1 MLTKWL
7 GVLEVAL
14 LLGGLAGLLAGAY
27 LLATSLLPGVTV
39 ILAIMVLLFCLVAK
53 VAAAQER
60 SARKRTHEFEAKGE
74 SFSRRSDDNRSR
86 WPQ

>member
-60 SARKRTHEFEAKGE
+60 SARKRTARIRSERREFL
-74 SFSRRSDDNRSR
+74 SPQRRQS
-86 WPQ
+86 Q